1 MNRPDTGT
9 QRNVI
14 VNLAA
19 AVMANKAD
27 EMQSIADQFFEKGD
41 IEASCHWSN
50 KAQKV
55 YDAVSVM
62 DEHAGCW
69 S

>member
-9 QRNVI
+9 QRNTI
-14 VNLAA
+14 VELAA
-19 AVMANKAD
+19 AIMTSKAD
-27 EMQSIADQFFEKGD
+27 QMKSVADQLFEKGD
-41 IEASCHWSN
+41 IEASCHWSG
-50 KAQKV
+50 KAQEI